1 MKNIGIIFLLAI
13 APMAFAQSLF
23 EKYEDMDNVTSVVV
37 NQKMFGMLAE
47 MKIKT
52 NDPEADAFLEQVKT
66 LQNLTVYTTDDLT
79 VSKAIISDVERYVK
93 SSSLEELMRIKD
105 EDKNIKFYVMSGSD
119 ENHVSELLMLVNG
132 LSKTMEKQ
140 DISVGGQK
148 RVIETVLLSLTG
160 DIDLRKVSELTTQ
173 LNVPGGD
180 QLKKASKEK

>member
-1 MKNIGIIFLLAI
+1 MKNLGIIFLLAI

-79 VSKAIISDVERYVK
+79 VSKAIIPA
-93 SSSLEELMRIKD
+93 IKGALPF
-105 EDKNIKFYVMSGSD
+105 IF
-119 ENHVSELLMLVNG
+119 LA
-132 LSKTMEKQ
+132 
-140 DISVGGQK
+140 I
-148 RVIETVLLSLTG
+148 R
-160 DIDLRKVSELTTQ
+160 
-173 LNVPGGD
+173 
-180 QLKKASKEK
+180 